1 MPDSKKIWES
11 KTFYVN
17 LIAGVA
23 MLAQA
28 VMGKEVLP
36 LSAQGSILAVVNVIL
51 RFVTKQAVTW

>member
-1 MPDSKKIWES
+1 MESKPIWQS

-28 VMGKEVLP
+28 VTGKEVIP
-36 LSAQGSILAVVNVIL
+36 LAAQGSILAVVNVIL
-51 RFVTKQAVTW
+51 RFVTKQPVTW